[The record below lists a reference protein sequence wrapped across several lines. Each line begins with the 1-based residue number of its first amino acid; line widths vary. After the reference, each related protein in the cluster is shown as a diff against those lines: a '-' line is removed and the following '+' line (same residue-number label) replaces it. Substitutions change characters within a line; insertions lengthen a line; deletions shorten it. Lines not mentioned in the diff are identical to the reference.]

1 MASVT
6 RRQTTIEL
14 SEEVLQ
20 QAAALAQELGQ
31 PLDDFVELALVEHV
45 GHQAIRETRAA
56 GSLDAETAL
65 GVAYA
70 ELQALRAERRS

>member
-20 QAAALAQELGQ
+20 QAVRLAEDLGQ
-31 PLDDFVELALVEHV
+31 PLDDFVELALVEHL
-45 GHQAIRETRAA
+45 GRQAIRETRAA
-56 GSLDAETAL
+56 GSLDADSAL
-65 GVAYA
+65 RLAYG
-70 ELQALRAERRS
+70 ELRALRAERHN

>member
-1 MASVT
+1 MT

-14 SEEVLQ
+14 SEEVLE

-31 PLDDFVELALVEHV
+31 PLDDFVELALVEHL
-45 GHQAIRETRAA
+45 GRQAIRETRAA
-56 GSLDAETAL
+56 GSLDADTAL

-70 ELQALRAERRS
+70 ELQALRG